1 MFLAVDTVYGYKK
14 QSIVENRNGNK
25 KLIDKL
31 QKNSNSDIPI
41 IVREEKYFPL
51 VLMYRKFNISN

>member
-41 IVREEKYFPL
+41 IVREEKYFLL